1 MPGLLERTVPH
12 ISIEDDSF
20 LRQRDA
26 AAAVAGKPAAG
37 S

>member
-12 ISIEDDSF
+12 ISVEDDSF
-20 LRQRDA
+20 LRERDA
-26 AAAVAGKPAAG
+26 QAAKAPSG

>member
-12 ISIEDDSF
+12 ISVEDDSF
-20 LRQRDA
+20 LRERD
-26 AAAVAGKPAAG
+26 AVAGKAPSG